1 MFSTCKQLRFKTVST
16 LARLK
21 THSISIL
28 EPRTPKICFGKAT
41 LGNQPSCIRHQAS
54 GFAHVDEIIE
64 SLLNKDNSPM
74 TNAQEDSLIKTLTA
88 NMFFSNF
95 SLVTSIATKDVMV
108 VRFNQLEH
116 TIKKGT
122 TLTSYLEVNRIAFL
136 HPTKIFIMCKT
147 LKCESNMIAIML

>member
-54 GFAHVDEIIE
+54 GFAHLDEIIK

-74 TNAQEDSLIKTLTA
+74 TNAQEDSLIKTLTP

-95 SLVTSIATKDVMV
+95 NLVTSIAAIDVMV
-108 VRFNQLEH
+108 VRFNQSEH
-116 TIKKGT
+116 TIKEGT

-136 HPTKIFIMCKT
+136 HPTKIFTMCKT
-147 LKCESNMIAIML
+147 LKCESNML